1 MVIKTNY
8 DFLNR
13 VNLPDYGNGEAT
25 RKASQPKIP
34 EAEETRS
41 LQPSS
46 TRKVLSL
53 PELAMLHML
62 FGTEKPQ
69 EMKVYGKSQLQQI
82 HKGQLI
88 DLIG

>member
-1 MVIKTNY
+1 M
-8 DFLNR
+8 
-13 VNLPDYGNGEAT
+13 
-25 RKASQPKIP
+25 
-34 EAEETRS
+34 
-41 LQPSS
+41 
-46 TRKVLSL
+46 

-69 EMKVYGKSQLQQI
+69 EMKVYGKSQIQQI

>member
-1 MVIKTNY
+1 MDIKTNY

-13 VNLPDYGNGEAT
+13 INLPDYGNTEAV
-25 RKASQPKIP
+25 RKTAQPEIREP
-34 EAEETRS
+34 EETRGS
-41 LQPSS
+41 QPSPAMQ
-46 TRKVLSL
+46 VLSL
-53 PELAMLHML
+53 SELAMLHML

-69 EMKVYGKSQLQQI
+69 EMEVYGKSKLQQI